1 MAFIKIISLPGG
13 NGATCTKYYY
23 RDGPRDIQRNWIGI
37 REIAEVPDSE
47 LAGHLKTGKVVQASP
62 QEWAEFN
69 ASKDAPAEA
78 PAPRRGRPPKA
89 DDDLAGIL
97 AAQR

>member
-47 LAGHLKTGKVVQASP
+47 LAGHLKTGKVVQASS

-69 ASKDAPAEA
+69 APRLTKTWLGFSRHNDEA
-78 PAPRRGRPPKA
+78 IRPGPKR
-89 DDDLAGIL
+89 
-97 AAQR
+97 QRHPF